1 MTSSTTRRGR
11 RRTRDGNH
19 RLLPSHQIVRNM
31 KATILM
37 SEVIEVIE
45 ETGEIDE
52 TLDPRIIV
60 ISETSD
66 VITDKVNLVTEIIG
80 KIIDIVIKRD
90 QKEEHFIKRM
100 EREECARVEQESHL
114 EIVRER
120 REDWGKEEVEQ
131 AIPPPNNYDL

>member
-1 MTSSTTRRGR
+1 M
-11 RRTRDGNH
+11 
-19 RLLPSHQIVRNM
+19 RNM

-100 EREECARVEQESHL
+100 EREECGRVVQESHL

>member
-1 MTSSTTRRGR
+1 
-11 RRTRDGNH
+11 
-19 RLLPSHQIVRNM
+19 M

-100 EREECARVEQESHL
+100 EREECGRVEQESHL

>member
-1 MTSSTTRRGR
+1 M
-11 RRTRDGNH
+11 
-19 RLLPSHQIVRNM
+19 RNM

-100 EREECARVEQESHL
+100 EREECGRVEQESHL
-114 EIVRER
+114 EIVREER